1 MFTGIVQGTAE
12 VVERTPSG
20 AGLQL
25 KLRFPAGAL
34 AGVEVGASVSI
45 SGTCLTVTSHQGDE
59 ASFDVIAE
67 TLRCTHLSEQAPGSR
82 VNYERA
88 AAFGDEIGGHLLSGH
103 VVGCV
108 EVLDRQDAD
117 GQIDLKLRPP
127 RDQIRYILPKGY
139 VALDGVSLTVGRVDE
154 EAGVFSVHLIPE
166 TLRVTTLK
174 DVQSGARLNL
184 EVDAMT
190 QAAVAT
196 VERVLAQRAE
206 GTS

>member
-12 VVERTPSG
+12 VVERTPLG
-20 AGLQL
+20 TGLQL
-25 KLRFPAGAL
+25 KLRFPSGAL
-34 AGVEVGASVSI
+34 AGVEVGASVAI
-45 SGTCLTVTSHQGDE
+45 AGTCLTVTSHRDDE
-59 ASFDVIAE
+59 ACFDVIAE
-67 TLRCTHLSEQAPGSR
+67 TLSCTHLSDQGVGSR

-108 EVLDRQDAD
+108 EVVDRQDVG
-117 GQIDLKLRPP
+117 GQIDLELRPP

-154 EAGVFSVHLIPE
+154 EGCLFSVHLIPE
-166 TLRVTTLK
+166 TLRVTTLE
-174 DVQSGARLNL
+174 DVQRGARLNL

-196 VERVLAQRAE
+196 VERVLAQRTEAA
-206 GTS
+206 S